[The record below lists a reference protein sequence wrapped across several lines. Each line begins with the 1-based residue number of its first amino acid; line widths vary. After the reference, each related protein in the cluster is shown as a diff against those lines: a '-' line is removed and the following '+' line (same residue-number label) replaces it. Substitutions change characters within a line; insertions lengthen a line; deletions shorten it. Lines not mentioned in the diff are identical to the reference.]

1 MGSPCSGPQIE
12 SANVTVMNTELVAI
26 SSDETVMTAR
36 QKGRELGMSVGIKG
50 SDLTL
55 LATAISEIARN
66 IVQYAGRG
74 EMEFRSVVRGG
85 KRGLKIIARDKGPGI
100 DDVAQAMRD
109 GFTTSRGMGLGLPG
123 ARRLMDDFE
132 IFSEA
137 GKGTTIS
144 MIKWEI

>member
-1 MGSPCSGPQIE
+1 
-12 SANVTVMNTELVAI
+12 MNTEQIAI
-26 SSDETVMTAR
+26 TSDATVMTAR
-36 QKGRELGMSVGIKG
+36 QKGREMALSVGIKG

-74 EMEFRSVVRGG
+74 EIEFRSVTRGG
-85 KRGLKIIARDKGPGI
+85 KRGLQVIARDSGPGI
-100 DDVAQAMRD
+100 TDITQAMRD
-109 GFTTSRGMGLGLPG
+109 GFTTSKGMGLGLPG

-132 IFSEA
+132 IFSEV

-144 MIKWEI
+144 MIKWEMCSRCNEE